1 MTALALL
8 TGAILI
14 AAGALWWHRER
25 VSAERPASLVIAGG
39 VGVCTTP
46 WWLPWVLS

>member
-14 AAGALWWHRER
+14 ATGIIWRRREG
-25 VSAERPASLVIAGG
+25 VSAERPASLIIAGG
-39 VGVCTTP
+39 VGVCTAP
-46 WWLPWVLS
+46 WWLPWLLS